1 MLRRD
6 LPIDLT
12 GSAMGGPEVSVR
24 YFLCAFFLCCSV
36 TAQSQPSVPP
46 STSRGTGTFCVNG
59 IVYHYVAGT
68 DYTVVAA
75 AHSVINHKFVAVK
88 IRVYNLGQQS
98 VTVKPEDVRVQ
109 DVLAGQPLTMVSG
122 AELARKMSRPYNWA
136 RFAVNLAQGGE
147 QETPPAKDMV
157 NPHMLEMMRAMTTH
171 ANAAGTPMLPGS
183 SGALYT
189 DTPGAL
195 QSRGPVQTID
205 CDTVCRLL
213 NREAA
218 NPDVL
223 TQLQRQNSP
232 DYIEQSAFLANTITP
247 RSDVDGVL
255 YFPMPKLVQGVPLAK
270 IGKKAGMV
278 RVTVPVGEEKFE
290 FLLVVE

>member
-1 MLRRD
+1 M
-6 LPIDLT
+6 
-12 GSAMGGPEVSVR
+12 R

-36 TAQSQPSVPP
+36 VAQNQSSVSPN
-46 STSRGTGTFCVNG
+46 SNRGNGTFYVNG

-75 AHSVINHKFVAVK
+75 AHSVVNHKFVAVK
-88 IRVYNLGQQS
+88 MRVYNVGQQS
-98 VTVKPEDVRVQ
+98 VTIKPEEVCAQ
-109 DVLAGQPLTMVSG
+109 DVVAGQALSMLAAP
-122 AELARKMSRPYNWA
+122 ELAKRMRRPYNWA
-136 RFAVNLAQGGE
+136 RLAVNPVAGDPTDAPLAND
-147 QETPPAKDMV
+147 TV
-157 NPHMLEMMRAMTTH
+157 NPQLLEMMRAMAAH
-171 ANAAGTPMLPGS
+171 VNRAGTPMLPGN

-195 QSRGPVQTID
+195 QSRGPIPTID
-205 CDTVCRLL
+205 CDTVCRLR

-232 DYIEQSAFLANTITP
+232 DYIEQSALLANTITP
-247 RSDVDGVL
+247 QSDADGVV
-255 YFPMPKLVQGVPLAK
+255 YFPMPKLTHGVPLAK
-270 IGKKAGMV
+270 NGKKAGMV

>member
-1 MLRRD
+1 MRC
-6 LPIDLT
+6 
-12 GSAMGGPEVSVR
+12 S
-24 YFLCAFFLCCSV
+24 LCAFVLCCSV
-36 TAQSQPSVPP
+36 VAQNQSSIPQAS
-46 STSRGTGTFCVNG
+46 SAGHGSFYVNG

-88 IRVYNLGQQS
+88 MRVYNIGRQS
-98 VTVKPEDVRVQ
+98 VTIKPEEITVQ
-109 DVLAGQPLTMVSG
+109 DAVAGQALSMVPG
-122 AELARKMSRPYNWA
+122 TELANKMRRPYNWA
-136 RFAVNLAQGGE
+136 RLAVNPVAGAPTD
-147 QETPPAKDMV
+147 TPPANDNV
-157 NPHMLEMMRAMTTH
+157 NPQLLEMMRAMAAH
-171 ANAAGTPMLPGS
+171 ANGAGTPMLPGS
-183 SGALYT
+183 SRGALYT

-195 QSRGPVQTID
+195 QSREPVRPIE
-205 CDTVCRLL
+205 CDTVCRLR

-247 RSDVDGVL
+247 QSDADGVL
-255 YFPMPKLVQGVPLAK
+255 YFPMPKLAHGVPLARN
-270 IGKKAGMV
+270 GQKAGML
-278 RVTVPVGEEKFE
+278 RVTVPLGEEQFQ